1 MASEKLDFSFDGRV
15 SGQYDRQRQ
24 HPPEVS
30 ARIGQFVAGLLPAA
44 AEVLELGIGTGRIAL
59 PVVAAGCRVTGID
72 VSSEMLRELQVASAG
87 NAARP
92 GLVRG
97 DISRLPFSDGRFD
110 AVTAVHVLHLVADWE
125 QALASALRVLRPG
138 GSLLLGRDWI
148 DPQCMAGQMQGEF
161 RRVVVEL
168 MGPQLKAPT
177 GGQAI
182 AGALVELGAEAQH
195 TGADELVASQWQAEL
210 SPTDILNAIRERR
223 YAESWVLPDEMLS
236 PVDERMRQF
245 ATSQWQDLDA
255 SQAVPRKFI
264 FAVYRRVD

>member
-1 MASEKLDFSFDGRV
+1 MASQKLDFSFDGRV

-30 ARIGQFVAGLLPAA
+30 AHIGQFVAELLPSA

-72 VSSEMLRELQVASAG
+72 VSAAMLSELQAASVG
-87 NAARP
+87 SITRP
-92 GLVRG
+92 SLVRG
-97 DISRLPFSDGRFD
+97 DISRLPFSDCCFD

-138 GSLLLGRDWI
+138 GRLLLGRDWI
-148 DPQCMAGQMQGEF
+148 DPESMAGKMQGEF
-161 RRVVVEL
+161 RRVVLEL

-177 GGQAI
+177 GGQTI
-182 AGALVELGAEAQH
+182 SGALVRLGAEAQH
-195 TGADELVASQWQAEL
+195 MGADELVAAQWQAEL

-223 YAESWVLPDEMLS
+223 YAESWVLPDEMLG
-236 PVDERMRQF
+236 PVDERMRHY
-245 ATSQWQDLDA
+245 AISNWSDLDA
-255 SQAVPRKFI
+255 SQPVPRRFV
-264 FAVYRRVD
+264 FAVYQRAG